1 MSYEMSIVRKE
12 DLSLYHYIKEVVL
25 LDFIEVDEMVPLVY
39 APKLSSVDNDAD
51 PLTNILV
58 YTADTNA
65 FPNPIERG
73 RGWVYFDTVSGTTTT
88 LCQPYTIVSGTRADG
103 VPVVGTPE
111 QSQMVTVYDSNL
123 NVVNDS
129 SYMIDYIDGRIVTDD
144 SSLNLAYVTYH
155 WYYVSIVD
163 EWETVQSASPPIVVI
178 DIFGTDK
185 SGYQLGAGKKV
196 FRKVNLHI
204 FASNSAERKDIG
216 ETLYDGL
223 YLKSCP
229 LYDFPLG
236 DVLEYDGTF
245 YGRKDNPNK
254 LTSLFDRTSDKNVIG
269 NLEFE
274 NVSARNIG
282 LPPILSRN
290 REEVMSD
297 LNAYRSRVSFDLV
310 SYTYS

>member
-1 MSYEMSIVRKE
+1 MSYEMRSMRKE
-12 DLSLYHYIKEVVL
+12 DLSLYHYIKEIVL
-25 LDFIEVDEMVPLVY
+25 LDFIEMDEMIPLVY
-39 APKLSSVDNDAD
+39 VPKLSSVDNDAD
-51 PLTNILV
+51 PLTNILI
-58 YTADTNA
+58 YAAGTNA
-65 FPNPIERG
+65 FPSPIERG

-88 LCQPYTIVSGTRADG
+88 PCQPYTIVSGTRADG
-103 VPVVGTPE
+103 LPAVGTPE
-111 QSQMVTVYDSNL
+111 QSEMVTVYDSNF
-123 NVVNDS
+123 NVVS
-129 SYMIDYIDGRIVTDD
+129 GTSYMIDYIDGRIVTDD
-144 SSLNLAYVTYH
+144 ATLDLAYVTYH

-163 EWETVQSASPPIVVI
+163 EWETVQSANPPIVVI

-196 FRKVNLHI
+196 FRKVNLHV
-204 FASNSAERKDIG
+204 FASSSAERKDIV
-216 ETLYDGL
+216 EALYDGL

-236 DVLEYDGTF
+236 DVLDYDGTF

-254 LTSLFDRTSDKNVIG
+254 LTSLFDRTDNKNVIG
-269 NLEFE
+269 NLKFE
-274 NVSARNIG
+274 NVSARNVG

-297 LNAYRSRVSFDLV
+297 LNAYRSKVSFDLV

>member
-1 MSYEMSIVRKE
+1 MSYEMRSLRKE

-25 LDFIEVDEMVPLVY
+25 LDFIEVDEMIPLVY
-39 APKLSSVDNDAD
+39 MPKLSSVDNDAD

-58 YTADTNA
+58 YATETNTR
-65 FPNPIERG
+65 PLPIERG

-88 LCQPYTIVSGTRADG
+88 PCQPYTLVSGTRADG

-111 QSQMVTVYDSNL
+111 QSEMVIVYDSNF
-123 NVVNDS
+123 NVVSDTT
-129 SYMIDYIDGRIVTDD
+129 YIIDYIDGRIVTDNATLD
-144 SSLNLAYVTYH
+144 LAYVTYH
-155 WYYVSIVD
+155 WYYVSVVD
-163 EWETVQSASPPIVVI
+163 EWEKVQSADSPVVVI

-185 SGYQLGAGKKV
+185 YGYQLGSGKKV
-196 FRKVNLHI
+196 FRKVNLHV
-204 FASNSAERKDIG
+204 FASSSPERKDIT
-216 ETLYDGL
+216 EALYDGL

-254 LTSLFDRTSDKNVIG
+254 LTSLFDRTSNKNVIG
-269 NLEFE
+269 NLKFE

-297 LNAYRSRVSFDLV
+297 LNAYRSKVSFDLV